1 MADTHRE
8 LVNNNVLFVDE
19 GSHGQKTLQ
28 KWHDNDDDK
37 VREINILT
45 FQPCFTAHKLYFQ
58 LLPNTKDL
66 LITDFTRRVKAFH
79 S

>member
-1 MADTHRE
+1 MAGTHRE

-19 GSHGQKTLQ
+19 GSQGQKTFQ
-28 KWHDNDDDK
+28 KWHDSDADK
-37 VREINILT
+37 VREIRILT
-45 FQPCFTAHKLYFQ
+45 FKSCLTAHEVYFQ

-66 LITDFTRRVKAFH
+66 LITDLAQGVKTFH